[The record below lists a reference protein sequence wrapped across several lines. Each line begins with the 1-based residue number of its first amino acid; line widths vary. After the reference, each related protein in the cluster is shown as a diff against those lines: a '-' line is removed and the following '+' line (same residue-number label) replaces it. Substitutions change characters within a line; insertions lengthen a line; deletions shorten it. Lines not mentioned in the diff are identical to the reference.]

1 MKHGHLRDY
10 ISKMLR
16 IDKSSSV
23 STSPQQSYHPVYR
36 PDIDGLR
43 AFAILAVVI
52 FHAFPTLLSGG
63 FVGVDVFFVISGYL
77 ISSIIFKNLES
88 GTFSFYDF
96 YRRRV
101 RRIFPA
107 LLLVLATTFT
117 LGWIILLATEFQQ
130 LNKHIAAG
138 LGFVQNIILFQ
149 ESGYFDVSSE
159 LKPLTHLWS
168 LGVEEQFYLAFPII
182 SLFIW
187 RWGRNALTIIALM
200 LLASLYLNIVEVSTN
215 SSAAFF
221 LPQYRFWELLC
232 GSVLAY
238 IVVTRKPVPLSLIT
252 SHLASI
258 FGLGLLIASIVFINK
273 NLQFP
278 GYWAIPPVL
287 GSVLVIASGPKA
299 VINKYIFNNRIA
311 VWIGLISYPLYLWHW
326 PLLTFARIIESEVP
340 NPQTRIVVILASL
353 GLSWVTYRFVEKPFR
368 AKSNPRVVFNGLTIT
383 AVVFVSVA
391 LLTVMNNGFPFRQKD
406 REEFAQSFAN
416 TAPDW
421 NYFTNNQTA
430 ARFRMDCDF
439 YDTKNFFK
447 GKATNIPASSIAPS
461 CYTPTSNKK
470 ILLWGDSHVQQLNYG
485 LQHTLPDSVSI
496 LQVASSGCSP
506 NIPDK
511 SKTEAEYCRV
521 SNQTALDVIKKEAP
535 EVVVI
540 AQITG
545 HDTVNDYTAMT
556 KLLKSYGVSHIVIAG
571 PVPKY
576 QANLYQIITRKYW
589 LYTPRRIIDDVDS
602 SVFDVDASLKAKYG
616 NGQGGFEYFSMT
628 DLFCNKDGCITY
640 LGDDRKS
647 GLVTFD
653 ATHLTSMASVY
664 VAKTALTEV
673 ILKDLKM
680 HP

>member
-1 MKHGHLRDY
+1 
-10 ISKMLR
+10 MLR
-16 IDKSSSV
+16 IDKNSAV
-23 STSPQQSYHPVYR
+23 PRSTNLSYHPVYR

-52 FHAFPTLLSGG
+52 FHAFSTLVPGG

-77 ISSIIFKNLES
+77 ISSIIFRNLES

-107 LLLVLATTFT
+107 LLLVLAATFT
-117 LGWIILLATEFQQ
+117 FGWITLLATEFQQ

-138 LGFVQNIILFQ
+138 LAFVQNIILFQ
-149 ESGYFDVSSE
+149 ESGYFDISSE

-182 SLFIW
+182 ALCIW
-187 RWGRNALTIIALM
+187 RWNQNALIIIVLM
-200 LLASLYLNIVEVSTN
+200 LLTSLSLNIIEVSNNT
-215 SSAAFF
+215 SATFF

-232 GSVLAY
+232 GSALAY
-238 IVVTRKPVPLSLIT
+238 IDMTKKSAPPSLMIPHVVSL
-252 SHLASI
+252 L
-258 FGLGLLIASIVFINK
+258 GLGLLAASIIFINK

-287 GSVLVIASGPKA
+287 GSVLVIAAGPKA
-299 VINKYIFNNRIA
+299 VVNKYLFSNRVA

-326 PLLTFARIIESEVP
+326 PILTFSRIIESEVP
-340 NPQTRIVVILASL
+340 SPQTRIVAIMASVGLA
-353 GLSWVTYRFVEKPFR
+353 WATYLFVEKPFR
-368 AKSNPRVVFNGLTIT
+368 AKSNPTIT
-383 AVVFVSVA
+383 FNALLVTAVIFVSVA
-391 LLTVMNNGFPFRQKD
+391 ILTVVNEGFPFRQKD
-406 REEFAQSFAN
+406 REEFAQSFSN
-416 TAPDW
+416 SAPDW

-439 YDTKNFFK
+439 YDTKSFFK
-447 GKATNIPASSIAPS
+447 GHATNIPAKSIDPS

-485 LQHTLPDSVSI
+485 LQQTLPDSVSI
-496 LQVASSGCSP
+496 LQIASSGCFP
-506 NIPDK
+506 NLSDK
-511 SKTEAEYCRV
+511 SSTEAEYCRV
-521 SNQTALDVIKKEAP
+521 SNQTALEVIKKEVP
-535 EVVVI
+535 DVVVI

-545 HDTVNDYTAMT
+545 HDTVNDYKEIT
-556 KLLKSYGVSHIVIAG
+556 KLIKSYGVPHIVIAG

-576 QANLYQIITRKYW
+576 QASLYQIITRKYW
-589 LYTPRRIIDDVDS
+589 PFTPRRIINDLDRS
-602 SVFDVDASLKAKYG
+602 AFEVDASLKAKYG
-616 NGQGGFEYFSMT
+616 SGQGGFEYFSMT
-628 DLFCNKDGCITY
+628 DLFCNTDGCITY
-640 LGDDRKS
+640 LGNDRKS

-653 ATHLTSMASVY
+653 ATHLTSIASVY
-664 VAKTALTEV
+664 VAKTALTDV
-673 ILKDLKM
+673 ILKDLEM

>member
-1 MKHGHLRDY
+1 
-10 ISKMLR
+10 MLR
-16 IDKSSSV
+16 IDKSPAV
-23 STSPQQSYHPVYR
+23 SRSTTQRCHPAYR

-52 FHAFPTLLSGG
+52 FHAFPTLLPGG

-96 YRRRV
+96 YSRRV

-107 LLLVLATTFT
+107 LLLVLAATFAF
-117 LGWIILLATEFQQ
+117 GWITLLATEFQQ

-138 LGFVQNIILFQ
+138 LSFVQNIVLFQ
-149 ESGYFDVSSE
+149 ESSYFDVSSE

-182 SLFIW
+182 ALCIW
-187 RWGRNALTIIALM
+187 RWSLNALIIITTI
-200 LLASLYLNIVEVSTN
+200 LLTSLCFNIVEVSANT
-215 SSAAFF
+215 SAAFF

-232 GSVLAY
+232 GSTLAY
-238 IVVTRKPVPLSLIT
+238 IGITRNSDPPTLII
-252 SHLASI
+252 SNLAS
-258 FGLGLLIASIVFINK
+258 GLGLGILIASIIFINK

-278 GYWAIPPVL
+278 GYWALPPVL
-287 GSVLVIASGPKA
+287 GSALIIGAGQKS

-340 NPQTRIVVILASL
+340 SPQTRIVVVLASV
-353 GLSWVTYRFVEKPFR
+353 GLAWMTYRFVEKPFR
-368 AKSNPRVVFNGLTIT
+368 AKPNPRLIFNGLIVT
-383 AVVFVSVA
+383 AAIVASVA
-391 LLTVMNNGFPFRQKD
+391 VLTVMNNGFPFRQKD

-421 NYFTNNQTA
+421 KYFTNNQTA
-430 ARFRMDCDF
+430 VRFRMDCDF
-439 YDTKNFFK
+439 YDTNSFFK

-470 ILLWGDSHVQQLNYG
+470 VLLWGDSHVQQLNYG
-485 LQHTLPDSVSI
+485 LTHTLPDSVSI

-506 NIPDK
+506 NLPDNF
-511 SKTEAEYCRV
+511 STEAEYCRV
-521 SNQTALDVIKKEAP
+521 SNQKALEVIKKVAP
-535 EVVVI
+535 EVVLI

-545 HDTVNDYTAMT
+545 HDTVNDYKAMT
-556 KLLKSYGVSHIVIAG
+556 KLLKSFGVAHVVIAG

-576 QANLYQIITRKYW
+576 QASLYQIITRKYW
-589 LYTPRRIIDDVDS
+589 LYTPRRIIAEVDR
-602 SVFDVDASLKAKYG
+602 SVFEVDAALKEKYG
-616 NGQGGFEYFSMT
+616 SGQGGFEYFSMT
-628 DLFCNKDGCITY
+628 NLFCNNDGCITY
-640 LGDDRKS
+640 LGNDRKN

-653 ATHLTSMASVY
+653 ATHLTSIASVY
-664 VAKTALTEV
+664 VAKTALAEV

-680 HP
+680 NP

>member
-1 MKHGHLRDY
+1 
-10 ISKMLR
+10 MLR

-23 STSPQQSYHPVYR
+23 STSPPQSYHPVYR

-52 FHAFPTLLSGG
+52 FHAFPTLLTGG

-107 LLLVLATTFT
+107 LLLVLATTFAF
-117 LGWIILLATEFQQ
+117 GWIILLATEFQQ

-187 RWGRNALTIIALM
+187 RWNLNALIIIALM
-200 LLASLYLNIVEVSTN
+200 LLASLYCNIVEVTTN

-238 IVVTRKPVPLSLIT
+238 IIVVRKPAPSSLIIPHFT
-252 SHLASI
+252 SI
-258 FGLGLLIASIVFINK
+258 FGLGLLIASVVLINK
-273 NLQFP
+273 GLQFP

-287 GSVLVIASGPKA
+287 GSVLIIASGPKA

-340 NPQTRIVVILASL
+340 SPQTRTVVILASV
-353 GLSWVTYRFVEKPFR
+353 GLAWTTYRFVEKPFR
-368 AKSNPRVVFNGLTIT
+368 AKSNPRVVFNGLIVTAIT
-383 AVVFVSVA
+383 FASIA
-391 LLTVMNNGFPFRQKD
+391 TLTVVNGGFPFRQKD

-421 NYFTNNQTA
+421 NYFTNNETA

-439 YDTKNFFK
+439 YDTKSFFK

-461 CYTPTSNKK
+461 CYTPTANKK

-496 LQVASSGCSP
+496 LQVASSGCFP
-506 NIPDK
+506 NLPDK
-511 SKTEAEYCRV
+511 FQTEAEYCRV
-521 SNQTALDVIKKEAP
+521 SNQTALDVIKREAP
-535 EVVVI
+535 QVVII

-576 QANLYQIITRKYW
+576 QASLYQIITRKYW

-602 SVFDVDASLKAKYG
+602 SVFEVDASLKAKYG

-640 LGDDRKS
+640 LGNDRKS

-653 ATHLTSMASVY
+653 ATHLTSIASVY

-680 HP
+680 NP

>member
-1 MKHGHLRDY
+1 
-10 ISKMLR
+10 MLL
-16 IDKSSSV
+16 IDKSPTV
-23 STSPQQSYHPVYR
+23 SRSTTQSYHPVYR

-52 FHAFPTLLSGG
+52 FHAFPTLLPGG

-77 ISSIIFKNLES
+77 ISSIIFKNLQNN
-88 GTFSFYDF
+88 TFSFYDF
-96 YRRRV
+96 YRRRI

-107 LLLVLATTFT
+107 LLLVLAATFA
-117 LGWIILLATEFQQ
+117 LGWITLLATEFQQ

-138 LGFVQNIILFQ
+138 LGFIQNIILFQ

-168 LGVEEQFYLAFPII
+168 LGVEEQFYLVFPII
-182 SLFIW
+182 ALLIW
-187 RWGRNALTIIALM
+187 RWSLNALIIVTSM
-200 LLASLYLNIVEVSTN
+200 LLASLYFNIIEVSTN
-215 SSAAFF
+215 TTAAFF

-232 GSVLAY
+232 GSIIAY
-238 IVVTRKPVPLSLIT
+238 IAITKKPVFLSLT
-252 SHLASI
+252 MSHLASAL
-258 FGLGLLIASIVFINK
+258 GLSLLIASVVFINK

-287 GSVLVIASGPKA
+287 GSMLIIAASPMA
-299 VINKYIFNNRIA
+299 MINKHIFTNRFA

-326 PLLTFARIIESEVP
+326 PLLTFTRIIESEVP
-340 NPQTRIVVILASL
+340 SPQTRIVVVLASF
-353 GLSWVTYRFVEKPFR
+353 GLAWLTYRFVEKPFR
-368 AKSNPRVVFNGLTIT
+368 AKSNPRAVLNELIVTAFAFVAVAILTI
-383 AVVFVSVA
+383 V
-391 LLTVMNNGFPFRQKD
+391 NNGFPFRQKD

-421 NYFTNNQTA
+421 NYFTNNETA

-439 YDTKNFFK
+439 YDTKSFFK

-461 CYTPTSNKK
+461 CYTPTSKK
-470 ILLWGDSHVQQLNYG
+470 KVFLWGDSHVQQLNYG

-496 LQVASSGCSP
+496 LQIASSGCFP
-506 NIPDK
+506 NLPDK
-511 SKTEAEYCRV
+511 FSAEAEYCRV
-521 SNQTALDVIKKEAP
+521 SNQTALDVIKKEVP

-545 HDTVNDYTAMT
+545 HDTVNDYKAMT

-576 QANLYQIITRKYW
+576 QASLYQIITRKYW
-589 LYTPRRIIDDVDS
+589 VYTPRRIIDDLDA
-602 SVFDVDASLKAKYG
+602 SVFEVDASLKEKYG
-616 NGQGGFEYFSMT
+616 SGQGGFEYFSMT

-640 LGDDRKS
+640 LGNDRKD

-653 ATHLTSMASVY
+653 ATHLTSIASIY
-664 VAKTALTEV
+664 VAKSALSEV

-680 HP
+680 RP

>member
-1 MKHGHLRDY
+1 
-10 ISKMLR
+10 MLLV
-16 IDKSSSV
+16 DKSSTV
-23 STSPQQSYHPVYR
+23 SRSTTQSYHPVYR

-77 ISSIIFKNLES
+77 ISSIIFKNLQS
-88 GTFSFYDF
+88 DTFSFYDF
-96 YRRRV
+96 YIRRI

-107 LLLVLATTFT
+107 LLLVLAATF
-117 LGWIILLATEFQQ
+117 LFGWITLLATEFQQ

-138 LGFVQNIILFQ
+138 LGFIQNIILFQ
-149 ESGYFDVSSE
+149 ESGYFDVNSE

-182 SLFIW
+182 ALLIW
-187 RWGRNALTIIALM
+187 RWNLNALIIIALM
-200 LLASLYLNIVEVSTN
+200 LLSSLYSNIVQVLTN
-215 SSAAFF
+215 TTAAFF

-232 GSVLAY
+232 GSVIAY
-238 IVVTRKPVPLSLIT
+238 VILTRKSVPLSLMM
-252 SHLASI
+252 SHLASV
-258 FGLGLLIASIVFINK
+258 LGLSLLTASVVFFNK

-278 GYWAIPPVL
+278 GYWAIAPVL
-287 GSVLVIASGPKA
+287 GSMLIITAGPKA
-299 VINKYIFNNRIA
+299 VINKYIFTNRFVI
-311 VWIGLISYPLYLWHW
+311 WIGLISYPLYLWHW
-326 PLLTFARIIESEVP
+326 PLLTFARIIESEIP
-340 NPQTRIVVILASL
+340 SPQIRIAVVLASVAL
-353 GLSWVTYRFVEKPFR
+353 AWATYRFVEKPFR
-368 AKSNPRVVFNGLTIT
+368 AKSNPKMVFNGLVVT
-383 AVVFVSVA
+383 AFAFVSVA
-391 LLTVMNNGFPFRQKD
+391 ILTIVNNGFPFRQKD
-406 REEFAQSFAN
+406 REEFARSFAN

-421 NYFTNNQTA
+421 NYFTNNETA
-430 ARFRMDCDF
+430 VRFRMDCDF
-439 YDTKNFFK
+439 YDTKSFFK
-447 GKATNIPASSIAPS
+447 GKATNSPASSIAPS

-470 ILLWGDSHVQQLNYG
+470 VLLWGDSHVQQLNYG
-485 LQHTLPDSVSI
+485 LQHTLPDSISI
-496 LQVASSGCSP
+496 LQIASSGCFP
-506 NIPDK
+506 NLPNK
-511 SKTEAEYCRV
+511 FSTEAEYCRV

-545 HDTVNDYTAMT
+545 HDTVNDYKAMT
-556 KLLKSYGVSHIVIAG
+556 ALLKSYGVSHIVIAG

-576 QANLYQIITRKYW
+576 QASLYQIITRKYW

-602 SVFDVDASLKAKYG
+602 SVFEVDASLKAKYG
-616 NGQGGFEYFSMT
+616 SGQGGFEYFSMT

-640 LGDDRKS
+640 LGNDRKN

-653 ATHLTSMASVY
+653 ATHLTSIASVY

-680 HP
+680 RP